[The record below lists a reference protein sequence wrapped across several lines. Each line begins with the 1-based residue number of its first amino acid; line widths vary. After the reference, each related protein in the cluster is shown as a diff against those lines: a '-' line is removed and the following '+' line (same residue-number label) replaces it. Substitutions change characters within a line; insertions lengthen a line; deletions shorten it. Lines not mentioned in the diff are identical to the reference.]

1 VTSGRRRQRH
11 GRAMPPVRYRV
22 EEVER
27 RGHEIVDAH
36 LGFH

>member
-1 VTSGRRRQRH
+1 
-11 GRAMPPVRYRV
+11 MPPVRYRV

>member
-1 VTSGRRRQRH
+1 
-11 GRAMPPVRYRV
+11 MPPVRYRI